1 MSGYAGLVGRHVR
14 IGVILQD
21 HGVVAVVELA
31 QVAPEAEPP
40 PPSSLVGVE
49 SREVRGD
56 GDKETPRGR

>member
-31 QVAPEAEPP
+31 QGAPDAEAASALVLGGGGVAGGA
-40 PPSSLVGVE
+40 G
-49 SREVRGD
+49 GW
-56 GDKETPRGR
+56 G